1 MTQLQGKRIV
11 LGISGSIAAYKSA
24 FLVRLLI
31 KAGAEVRVMMT
42 ESATAFVSPLTF
54 STLSRH
60 AVATDVHDEGQ
71 WNQHVEWGLW
81 ADAMVFAPATAHT
94 LARAAHGLA
103 SDMLTAT
110 YLSARCP
117 VFFAPAMDLD
127 MWHHPATQE
136 NISKLQNYGNFII
149 DVGVGELASGLEGP
163 GRMAEPEQIVERLAE
178 HFRYM
183 EDFRDIHVLVNAGP
197 THEALDPV
205 RFLGNHS
212 TGKMGAAIAGEF
224 ARRGAHV
231 HFVAGPGSETP
242 DHSRVSVTRVTSAE
256 DMLMACTRIFP
267 SCAVAV
273 LAAAVADYRPAQV
286 APEKIKKTA
295 DILTLELVKTPD
307 IAATLGERKRADQV
321 LIGFALET
329 TDERLH
335 AREKMLRKRMDMIVL
350 NNPRHAGA
358 GFGHDTNKVTFL
370 YPDMPERQFDL
381 KTKKAVAAD
390 IADAARQILSRHA
403 KH

>member
-42 ESATAFVSPLTF
+42 DSATRFVSPLTF

-60 AVATDVHDEGQ
+60 AVATDVHDERQ

-127 MWHHPATQE
+127 MWYHPATQE
-136 NISKLQNYGNFII
+136 NISRLQAYGNFII

-163 GRMAEPEQIVERLAE
+163 GRMAEPEQIVERLAG
-178 HFRYM
+178 HFTYL
-183 EDFRDIHVLVNAGP
+183 EDFRDVHVLVNAGP

-212 TGKMGAAIAGEF
+212 TGKMGAAIAAEF

-231 HFVAGPGSETP
+231 HFVAGPGSATP
-242 DHSRVSVTRVTSAE
+242 EHPRVSVTRVTSAQ
-256 DMLMACTRIFP
+256 DMLEACTRVFP

-286 APEKIKKTA
+286 APDKIKKTA
-295 DILTLELVKTPD
+295 DTLTLELEKTPD
-307 IAATLGERKRADQV
+307 IAATLGAQKQAGQV

-329 TDERLH
+329 TDELRH
-335 AREKMLRKRMDMIVL
+335 AREKMQRKRMDMIVL

-370 YPDMPERQFDL
+370 YPDMPDRQFDL
-381 KTKKAVAAD
+381 KTKQAVAAD
-390 IADAARQILSRHA
+390 IADAARQILSGHA
-403 KH
+403 NH